1 MSGILIVA
9 VLLVLV
15 FLVLVVVKKSSSK
28 DADEVSNFPY
38 IKRGV
43 LFTPAERSFLGVLN
57 QAVGDKAQIFGKVR
71 VADVIETKKGMTP
84 SERQTAFNKISA
96 KHFDYLLCDLKDISV
111 ICAIELNDSSHN
123 TKKAQKRDAFLIGA
137 CKSANIPLLQ
147 FKAKS
152 SYNINEIQEQ
162 LKQFL
167 SPSEVEPENM
177 VVEKNAD
184 KTCPKCSSSLV
195 VKEAKKGKNKGNMF
209 WGCSSYPNCR
219 HIEVITS

>member
-1 MSGILIVA
+1 MSSILIVA
-9 VLLVLV
+9 VLLAVV
-15 FLVLVVVKKSSSK
+15 FLVLIVVKKSSAK
-28 DADEVSNFPY
+28 GADETFNFPY

-71 VADVIETKKGMTP
+71 VADVIETKKGMTQ

-96 KHFDYLLCDLKDISV
+96 KHFDYLLCDPKDISV

-123 TKKAQKRDAFLIGA
+123 TKKAQKRDAFLVGA

-147 FKAKS
+147 VKAKS

-162 LKQFL
+162 LKQYL
-167 SPSEVEPENM
+167 STSEVEHENI
-177 VVEKNAD
+177 
-184 KTCPKCSSSLV
+184 LV
-195 VKEAKKGKNKGNMF
+195 RPLHE
-209 WGCSSYPNCR
+209 R
-219 HIEVITS
+219 T

>member
-9 VLLVLV
+9 VLLALA
-15 FLVLVVVKKSSSK
+15 FLVLVIVKKSSTK
-28 DADEVSNFPY
+28 DSDEISNFPY

-71 VADVIETKKGMTP
+71 VADVITTKKGMTP

-96 KHFDYLLCDLKDISV
+96 KHFDYLLCDPKDISV

-123 TKKAQKRDAFLIGA
+123 TKKAQKRDAFLVGA

-147 FKAKS
+147 IKAKS

-162 LKQFL
+162 LKQYL
-167 SPSEVEPENM
+167 SPSEVEPENK
-177 VVEKNAD
+177 VVENNTD

-195 VKEAKKGKNKGNMF
+195 VKEAKKGKNIGNKF

-219 HIEVITS
+219 HIEAIG